1 MSETPVSLH
10 PAAFG
15 VLASTHGALRSLLAS
30 LPASALET
38 PGAEG
43 WSPKDV
49 VAHILSIEQQALLG
63 RVRLIVDA
71 NDAAIANIDE
81 DATLAASG
89 MRAWPIARLLDEF
102 AVRRSAALENLSRLG
117 PEELARSGNHSA
129 AGAVSA
135 ADVVH
140 HVAFHDL
147 LHIGQ
152 ITQLICAPIEERRGA
167 MRMFR

>member
-1 MSETPVSLH
+1 MSETPAGLH
-10 PAAFG
+10 PAALG
-15 VLASTHGALRSLLAS
+15 VLASTPGALRGLLAS
-30 LPASALET
+30 LPASTLET

-63 RVRLIVDA
+63 RVRLIASADDA
-71 NDAAIANIDE
+71 ELPNIDE

-89 MRAWPIARLLDEF
+89 MRAWPLARLLDEL
-102 AVRRSAALENLSRLG
+102 AAQRADALEALSRLG
-117 PEELARSGNHSA
+117 PEDLARSGRHSA

-135 ADVVH
+135 AD
-140 HVAFHDL
+140 VAFHDL

-167 MRMFR
+167 MRIFR